1 MHNLYSKF
9 IEITTLSVVIFSVYL
24 LSIEIK
30 KYTEATNV
38 ATYQKISEGMNELTL
53 RIVEDVNLRKI
64 FLLVNKEGVSELEN
78 SEERAIWFIYMTAQI
93 RLTEAAFKAWKKNI
107 LNNDDK
113 NRFSVA
119 ECMAYN
125 YINELDRR
133 LFITQEYKNYLKN
146 ACKNN

>member
-1 MHNLYSKF
+1 
-9 IEITTLSVVIFSVYL
+9 
-24 LSIEIK
+24 
-30 KYTEATNV
+30 
-38 ATYQKISEGMNELTL
+38 
-53 RIVEDVNLRKI
+53 
-64 FLLVNKEGVSELEN
+64 
-78 SEERAIWFIYMTAQI
+78 MTAQI

>member
-93 RLTEAAFKAWKKNI
+93 RLTEAVFKAWKKNI